1 MEGYRSGHNGAVLKT
16 VRAKVH
22 AGSNPAPSAKTGTP
36 AQRAGVPVLESKGAG
51 FESCPQATQVACM
64 SQCKHW
70 RIPLFLF
77 PVPARRK
84 EMQANPAPSA
94 TSPEILV
101 ISGLFFVPQFVP
113 QILRVFP
120 GIFFIT
126 ACFHLRIM
134 VLST

>member
-51 FESCPQATQVACM
+51 FESCPQTTQVACM

-77 PVPARRK
+77 
-84 EMQANPAPSA
+84 
-94 TSPEILV
+94 
-101 ISGLFFVPQFVP
+101 
-113 QILRVFP
+113 RVFRKQKRNASESCTLRQKSTVILIELP
-120 GIFFIT
+120 CYFI
-126 ACFHLRIM
+126 A
-134 VLST
+134 